1 MYENDVNE
9 DDSDYDKMIQNKV
22 IDSLPSSHRKS
33 PNNYT
38 FEKLENMGNEDN
50 EEEIDSDINSREDGE
65 VYISPVTS
73 NDKSLKSRNSRKLFV
88 IEEEQS
94 NLGGQQST
102 YRSKNS

>member
-38 FEKLENMGNEDN
+38 FEKLDNMGNEDN
-50 EEEIDSDINSREDGE
+50 EEEIDSDIKM
-65 VYISPVTS
+65 VKCTS
-73 NDKSLKSRNSRKLFV
+73 V
-88 IEEEQS
+88 
-94 NLGGQQST
+94 
-102 YRSKNS
+102 RSQAMIKV

>member
-38 FEKLENMGNEDN
+38 FEKLHVGKA
-50 EEEIDSDINSREDGE
+50 
-65 VYISPVTS
+65 YATS
-73 NDKSLKSRNSRKLFV
+73 
-88 IEEEQS
+88 
-94 NLGGQQST
+94 LGHI
-102 YRSKNS
+102 